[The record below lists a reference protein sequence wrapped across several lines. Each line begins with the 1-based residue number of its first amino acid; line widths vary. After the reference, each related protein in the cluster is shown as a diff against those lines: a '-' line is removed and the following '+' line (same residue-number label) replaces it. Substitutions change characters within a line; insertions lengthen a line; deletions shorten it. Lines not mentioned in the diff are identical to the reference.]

1 MTRQRALLLS
11 MDESNVEALA
21 RRFVPGGGPVESR
34 ALYSGL
40 VNANYRVRRDGA
52 DFVLRVR
59 AARGEAPGVDRV
71 WEQRVLERVSAARFA
86 PVVRVCEPV
95 AGVLVT
101 QWVEGTSW
109 TAAQAS
115 EPAVSVQV
123 AQLARAVHEVPAP
136 QPVRAMNPVL
146 WRDLYLAAL
155 REATVEVSRQAVILQ
170 WTARAQP
177 LLAQYA
183 SLGPSD
189 TCLCHSD
196 LHRHNIVS
204 SASGLVLL
212 DWEYAHVGDPF
223 WDLAG
228 WASCCDLNAGAR
240 LHLLAAYLQR
250 EPQRAQVR
258 RLQVLCGA
266 YDYICLLWMEL
277 YQAAMSARGE
287 SSAAAS
293 VAAAELSA
301 RTRLLAARFESY

>member
-1 MTRQRALLLS
+1 
-11 MDESNVEALA
+11 MDDSAVEVMA
-21 RRFVPGGGPVESR
+21 RRFVPGRGPVEIV
-34 ALYSGL
+34 ALHAGL
-40 VNANYRVRRDGA
+40 VNASYRVTRDGTG
-52 DFVLRVR
+52 FVLRVR

-71 WEQRVLERVSAARFA
+71 WEQRVLERVSAVRLA

-101 QWVEGTSW
+101 QWVEGASW

-115 EPAVSVQV
+115 DNAVSVQV
-123 AQLARAVHEVPAP
+123 AQLARAVHEVSAP

-155 REATVEVSRQAVILQ
+155 REAPVEASRQAVIQQ
-170 WTARAQP
+170 WTSLAQP
-177 LLAQYA
+177 LLAEYA

-196 LHRHNIVS
+196 LHRHNIVPC
-204 SASGLVLL
+204 ASGLVLL

-228 WASCCDLNAGAR
+228 WASCCDLNAGTR
-240 LHLLAAYLQR
+240 LHFLAAYLQR
-250 EPQRAQVR
+250 DPQRAQIR

-277 YQAAMSARGE
+277 YQAATSARGE
-287 SSAAAS
+287 SGA
-293 VAAAELSA
+293 AAAELCA
-301 RTRLLAARFESY
+301 RTRLLAARFTSY